1 MAVTSAIKIK
11 LIIYDSGKISSFLSI
26 LSNKMESIMSETKDL
41 SLFTEITAEESAS
54 VNGGHYCYRPPTRC
68 RPRRPR
74 PCRNYSY
81 SPYFDG
87 RRVSSYV
94 HNSGYRDYYN

>member
-1 MAVTSAIKIK
+1 
-11 LIIYDSGKISSFLSI
+11 
-26 LSNKMESIMSETKDL
+26 MSETKDT

-68 RPRRPR
+68 RPRPRPRPR
-74 PCRNYSY
+74 PCYGY

-94 HNSGYRDYYN
+94 RNSGYSNYN

>member
-1 MAVTSAIKIK
+1 
-11 LIIYDSGKISSFLSI
+11 
-26 LSNKMESIMSETKDL
+26 MSETKDT

-68 RPRRPR
+68 RPRPR
-74 PCRNYSY
+74 PCYSY

-87 RRVSSYV
+87 RRVDSYV
-94 HNSGYRDYYN
+94 SNYGYGRRYYD